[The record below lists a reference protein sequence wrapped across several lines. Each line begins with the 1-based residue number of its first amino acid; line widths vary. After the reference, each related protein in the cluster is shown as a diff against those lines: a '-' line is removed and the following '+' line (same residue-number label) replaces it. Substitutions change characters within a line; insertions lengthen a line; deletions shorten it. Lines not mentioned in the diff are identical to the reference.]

1 MVKPLLRAMRPLQW
15 PKNAFVLAPLVF
27 GGGLF
32 DIAVVSRALIALGSF
47 CAASSAVYLFNDIRD
62 READR
67 EHPLKRHRPIAA
79 GTLPVPVA
87 GLASLLLVGVAA
99 AGCRFLGL
107 HFALILAIYLALN
120 LGYTL
125 GLKNVVI
132 LDVLIVSSG
141 FVLRVL
147 AGGAATS
154 VAISRWLA
162 LCTTFV
168 ALFLVLSKR
177 RHEIVL
183 LAGDASRQ
191 RHVLHQYSPQFLD
204 QMINVVT
211 ASTVVCYALYAVSP
225 ETLEKYNTEDLI
237 FTLPMVL
244 FGIFRY
250 LFLIY
255 QTTHKRNP
263 TESMLADVPFLLNLL
278 IWGAA
283 VTWIVYGR

>member
-1 MVKPLLRAMRPLQW
+1 MIKPLIKAMRPVQW
-15 PKNAFVLAPLVF
+15 SKNAFVLAPLVF
-27 GGGLF
+27 GGSLF
-32 DIAVVSRALIALGSF
+32 QPAVVGRAFIALGAF
-47 CAASSAVYLFNDIRD
+47 CCASSAVYLFNDIRD

-67 EHPLKRHRPIAA
+67 QHPLKKHRPLAA
-79 GTLPVPVA
+79 GTLTVPVA
-87 GLASLLLVGVAA
+87 GFASLALVAL
-99 AGCRFLGL
+99 AGGASWSLGPL
-107 HFALILAIYLALN
+107 FTLILGIYLVLN

-132 LDVLIVSSG
+132 LDVLIVSAG

-191 RHVLHQYSPQFLD
+191 RNVLEHYSAPFLD

-211 ASTVVCYALYAVSP
+211 ASAVVCYSLYAVAP
-225 ETLEKYNTEDLI
+225 ETTEKYNTENLI
-237 FTLPMVL
+237 YTLPMVL

-255 QTTHKRNP
+255 HSSDKRNP
-263 TESMLADVPFLLNLL
+263 TESMLGDFPFLLNLL

-283 VTWIVYGR
+283 VTWIVYGV

>member
-1 MVKPLLRAMRPLQW
+1 MIKPLLKAMRPLQW

-27 GGGLF
+27 GGSLF
-32 DIAVVSRALIALGSF
+32 QPAVVARALLGLAAF
-47 CAASSAVYLFNDIRD
+47 CFASSAVYLFNDIRD

-67 EHPLKRHRPIAA
+67 QHPLKKHRPLAA
-79 GTLPVPVA
+79 GTLSVPVA
-87 GLASLLLVGVAA
+87 GAASLVLVAVAA
-99 AGCRFLGL
+99 VAAWALGPA
-107 HFALILAIYLALN
+107 FALTLGIYLVLN
-120 LGYTL
+120 VGYTL

-132 LDVLIVSSG
+132 LDVLIVSAG

-147 AGGAATS
+147 AGGAAAS
-154 VAISRWLA
+154 VDISRWLV

-183 LAGDASRQ
+183 LSGDAVRQ
-191 RHVLHQYSPQFLD
+191 RNVLEHYSPQFLD

-211 ASTVVCYALYAVSP
+211 ASAVVCYSLYAVSP
-225 ETLEKYNTEDLI
+225 ETAEKYNTQNLI
-237 FTLPMVL
+237 YTLPMVL

-255 QTTHKRNP
+255 QSTEKRNP
-263 TESMLADVPFLLNLL
+263 TESMLGDVPFLLNLL
-278 IWGAA
+278 IWGLA
-283 VTWIVYGR
+283 VTWIVYGA

>member
-1 MVKPLLRAMRPLQW
+1 MRWEDMAGVPLPFSSGVPAALTLLRGAWFANAAM
-15 PKNAFVLAPLVF
+15 
-27 GGGLF
+27 
-32 DIAVVSRALIALGSF
+32 
-47 CAASSAVYLFNDIRD
+47 
-62 READR
+62 
-67 EHPLKRHRPIAA
+67 
-79 GTLPVPVA
+79 
-87 GLASLLLVGVAA
+87 
-99 AGCRFLGL
+99 
-107 HFALILAIYLALN
+107 
-120 LGYTL
+120 
-125 GLKNVVI
+125 
-132 LDVLIVSSG
+132 
-141 FVLRVL
+141 
-147 AGGAATS
+147 
-154 VAISRWLA
+154 
-162 LCTTFV
+162 
-168 ALFLVLSKR
+168 
-177 RHEIVL
+177 

>member
-1 MVKPLLRAMRPLQW
+1 MIKPLFKTMRPLQW

-27 GGGLF
+27 GGNLF
-32 DIAVVSRALIALGSF
+32 EPSVVGRALVALAAF
-47 CAASSAVYLFNDIRD
+47 CCASSAVYLFNDIRD

-67 EHPLKRHRPIAA
+67 QHPLKKHRPLAA
-79 GTLPVPVA
+79 GTLSVPVA
-87 GLASLLLVGVAA
+87 AAASLLLVAL
-99 AGCRFLGL
+99 AGGASWILGPGFL
-107 HFALILAIYLALN
+107 AILGIYLAIN

-132 LDVLIVSSG
+132 LDVLIVSAG

-154 VAISRWLA
+154 VTISRWLV

-168 ALFLVLSKR
+168 ALFLVISKR

-183 LAGDASRQ
+183 LAGDASKQ
-191 RHVLHQYSPQFLD
+191 REVLLQYSPQFLD

-211 ASTVVCYALYAVSP
+211 ASAVVCYSLYAVSP
-225 ETLEKYNTEDLI
+225 ETLEKYNTANLI
-237 FTLPMVL
+237 YTLPMVL

-255 QTTHKRNP
+255 QTDNKRNP
-263 TESMLADVPFLLNLL
+263 TESMLGDAPFLINLL
-278 IWGAA
+278 VWGLA
-283 VTWIVYGR
+283 VTWIVYGT